1 MTTVIEQEKDLPL
14 PWDYFLNKEEGPTAT
29 AVQMIAVWRS
39 NEWGEIVR
47 HLLAEYKWVI
57 PDGLEPHWLSP
68 GKAVYWQEQITLE
81 RRFVDNISNKEIP
94 HTHTSVDQ
102 GHWERTLVSSGWKP
116 TSALPADNA
125 SQVAHY
131 LNKGFRLRPPQDG
144 VESEYIRESA
154 DLLEVA
160 SENPPTGNK
169 FFCWRH
175 FEKGRIGF
183 ETWDGYLRHCDKYAE
198 KPIETPPKEILE
210 HAAAFVWYC
219 PIHNIGFMK
228 ISLAKR
234 HYHGESKKLGGQ
246 YHPTVDDMLVK
257 KVGKPSTV

>member
-1 MTTVIEQEKDLPL
+1 MTTVIEQDKALPL

-29 AVQMIAVWRS
+29 AVEMIAVWRS

-81 RRFVDNISNKEIP
+81 RRFVDNISHKEIP

-154 DLLEVA
+154 DLLEAA
-160 SENPPTGNK
+160 SEDLPTGNK

-183 ETWDGYLRHCDKYAE
+183 ETWDGYLRHCDRYAE

-228 ISLAKR
+228 LSLAKR
-234 HYHGESKKLGGQ
+234 HYHGESKKMGGQ